1 MGQTKDEKDLTAA
14 KKELEEAK
22 AAMEQAQKELAE
34 VQAAKAAAEKELA
47 EAENAKQTAIAEAEQ
62 LAAAKAAAEKAAVTD
77 PSKDLVTIH
86 LFKDNE
92 RYKDDV
98 FVAVN
103 GKRWQIKRGV
113 DVQVPRYVADLLEQS
128 RKQDVS
134 TAYLIERE
142 SSAYEQQAKAL
153 DI

>member
-1 MGQTKDEKDLTAA
+1 MGQTKDEKELAAA
-14 KKELEEAK
+14 KAAAENELEEAK
-22 AAMEQAQKELAE
+22 AAKEQAQKELAE
-34 VQAAKAAAEKELA
+34 ARAAKAAAEKELA
-47 EAENAKQTAIAEAEQ
+47 EAQSARQAAMAEAEHKAGQ
-62 LAAAKAAAEKAAVTD
+62 EKVAAAPDKE
-77 PSKDLVTIH
+77 LVTIH

-113 DVQVPRYVADLLEQS
+113 DVQVPKYVADLLEQS

-142 SSAYEQQAKAL
+142 STAYEQQAKAL
-153 DI
+153 NI